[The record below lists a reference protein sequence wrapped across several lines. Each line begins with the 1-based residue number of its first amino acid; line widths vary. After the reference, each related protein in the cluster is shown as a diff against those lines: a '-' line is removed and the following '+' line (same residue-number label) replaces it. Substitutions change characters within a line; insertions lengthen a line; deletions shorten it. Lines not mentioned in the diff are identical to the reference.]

1 MAEDEAREDH
11 PSVVVRRVALRTGA
25 NGLGTDRTPAADEE
39 RPLAAAAAARALARC
54 AQETAAMML
63 GRRIR
68 QPDRHVGYRYRFA
81 DGTTPVV
88 YRETVADR
96 PPSRAPVVLV
106 VRFRLR
112 HVRREWGHA
121 AFRAE
126 SVLNTVLFAGF
137 PGFVSKLWFRHDERG
152 QYRGLYEWDGSARA
166 TDYVRALW
174 WALNV
179 VSASGSIDYA
189 LLPRLH
195 RDEYLRDPTVVPSTP
210 PELGAWWRLL
220 GDPAGAGG

>member
-1 MAEDEAREDH
+1 MAEDAAREDH
-11 PSVVVRRVALRTGA
+11 PSVVVRHVALGTGA
-25 NGLGTDRTPAADEE
+25 NGLDTDRTPATYEE

-54 AQETAAMML
+54 AQKSVAMML
-63 GRRIR
+63 DRRLH
-68 QPDRHVGYRYRFA
+68 QPEQHVGSRYPFA

-112 HVRREWGHA
+112 RVRGEWGHA

-174 WALNV
+174 WALAV
-179 VSASGSIDYA
+179 VSALDSIYYA
-189 LLPRLH
+189 IIPDLR
-195 RDEYLRDPTVVPSTP
+195 RDQLLRDPTIVGPTP
-210 PELGAWWRLL
+210 PELGRWWRLL
-220 GDPAGAGG
+220 DGPTADG